1 MAVSPPF
8 AVTADV
14 QARFPAEAAALCADE
29 QTRLPDWSRFDEAL
43 GDASAE
49 MRAILAARYS
59 AAQLAAVDDD
69 SNAVLNL
76 HAIDMAMYRV
86 ALSFSRTTDQI
97 KARYDNAVR
106 RLEGIAAGKGALNP
120 ATPAAAEGGDLA
132 QSTPH
137 EAILEIAPPCW
148 GRQRLRDL

>member
-8 AVTADV
+8 AVPADV
-14 QARFPAEAAALCADE
+14 QERFPSEAAALCADE
-29 QTRLPDWSRFDEAL
+29 QTRLPDWTRFDAAL
-43 GDASAE
+43 ADASLE

-69 SNAVLNL
+69 SSAVLEIL
-76 HAIDMAMYRV
+76 AIDMAMYRV

-97 KARYDNAVR
+97 KARYDSAVK
-106 RLEGIAAGKGALNP
+106 RLEGIAAGRGALNP
-120 ATPAAAEGGDLA
+120 ATPAPAAGGDLSG
-132 QSTPH
+132 STPH
-137 EAILEIAPPCW
+137 EAIVEIAPPHF